1 MFANSKKIVLSL
13 IAAVGFAF
21 PSFAVHEEFTEGY
34 EFSSSQA
41 SSKMQERPMSLYR
54 DGKVVFFKGD
64 SAYIAKI
71 GDTYELIDI
80 EPCPEL
86 QDLGIEGTFAYDQKR
101 RTIYFA
107 KTDEV
112 GNSDLYEAKWMGGS
126 YTEPVKLEI
135 QGLNKVRKP
144 IKGSSTVT
152 AGWTYRYNRI
162 SGFFNPSIAKG
173 GDRIYFSADF
183 PKKSFG
189 GRDIWYIDRGKAT
202 DNTRWKMPEN
212 ASDSIIPMNSNA
224 RDDYAWCYNDT
235 LLYFASN
242 RGGGYGGL
250 DIYVSHL
257 KTITR
262 ESTDTTTGQVNK
274 EELEIWDTPVH
285 LDSVFNSSSNDYN
298 LIGSPKICLYM
309 SNRTGGKGSD
319 DIYRPAPFVATRE
332 PELIPDF
339 TIDEPKGFHWVLM
352 FFDFNVAT
360 MKPEYEAQLDELV
373 SAMNEFP
380 GAIFE
385 VSGHTDSRGSDAYNV
400 KLSQKRADYIRNM
413 LINRGLDPSK
423 LKSVGRGFHDP
434 VIPNAQSEAE
444 HEQNRRA
451 DIKILN
457 E

>member
-1 MFANSKKIVLSL
+1 MA
-13 IAAVGFAF
+13 
-21 PSFAVHEEFTEGY
+21 
-34 EFSSSQA
+34 
-41 SSKMQERPMSLYR
+41 R
-54 DGKVVFFKGD
+54 
-64 SAYIAKI
+64 I
-71 GDTYELIDI
+71 GDTYELVDI

-135 QGLNKVRKP
+135 QGLNKVRKA

-162 SGFFNPSIAKG
+162 SGFFNPTIAKG

-250 DIYVSHL
+250 DIYVSRL

-285 LDSVFNSSSNDYN
+285 LDSVFNSSSND
-298 LIGSPKICLYM
+298 
-309 SNRTGGKGSD
+309 
-319 DIYRPAPFVATRE
+319 
-332 PELIPDF
+332 
-339 TIDEPKGFHWVLM
+339 
-352 FFDFNVAT
+352 
-360 MKPEYEAQLDELV
+360 
-373 SAMNEFP
+373 
-380 GAIFE
+380 
-385 VSGHTDSRGSDAYNV
+385 
-400 KLSQKRADYIRNM
+400 
-413 LINRGLDPSK
+413 
-423 LKSVGRGFHDP
+423 
-434 VIPNAQSEAE
+434 
-444 HEQNRRA
+444 
-451 DIKILN
+451 
-457 E
+457 

>member
-1 MFANSKKIVLSL
+1 
-13 IAAVGFAF
+13 
-21 PSFAVHEEFTEGY
+21 
-34 EFSSSQA
+34 
-41 SSKMQERPMSLYR
+41 
-54 DGKVVFFKGD
+54 
-64 SAYIAKI
+64 
-71 GDTYELIDI
+71 
-80 EPCPEL
+80 
-86 QDLGIEGTFAYDQKR
+86 
-101 RTIYFA
+101 
-107 KTDEV
+107 
-112 GNSDLYEAKWMGGS
+112 
-126 YTEPVKLEI
+126 
-135 QGLNKVRKP
+135 
-144 IKGSSTVT
+144 
-152 AGWTYRYNRI
+152 
-162 SGFFNPSIAKG
+162 
-173 GDRIYFSADF
+173 
-183 PKKSFG
+183 
-189 GRDIWYIDRGKAT
+189 
-202 DNTRWKMPEN
+202 
-212 ASDSIIPMNSNA
+212 
-224 RDDYAWCYNDT
+224 DT

-250 DIYVSHL
+250 DIYVSRL

-298 LIGSPKICLYM
+298 MIGSPKIYLFM

-332 PELIPDF
+332 PELVPDF

-385 VSGHTDSRGSDAYNV
+385 ISGHTDARGSDTYNI
-400 KLSQKRADYIRNM
+400 KLSQKRADYIKGM

-423 LKSVGRGFHDP
+423 LVSVGRGFHDP